1 MNHSANEEFRW
12 SVQQRLALAGVPCND
27 GQVQRT
33 EDVLSA
39 GRLAAIA
46 LLLATAV
53 VETAAKLRSLKL
65 VMVKPAALL
74 ECAGR
79 DMVAAIALWPSIVGE
94 GHEPTGVAGILKLLS
109 YRREPVQ
116 SLSDH
121 DQIMHAEEHKCG
133 AGPAV
138 CRRRS
143 PLPEKVDFSLKNR
156 LLQKSRFLKILKK
169 ST

>member
-1 MNHSANEEFRW
+1 MR
-12 SVQQRLALAGVPCND
+12 
-27 GQVQRT
+27 RT

-65 VMVKPAALL
+65 VVVCDECISRETKIRQTVHVQERKAARTKPAALL

-116 SLSDH
+116 GLSARSDN
-121 DQIMHAEEHKCG
+121 A
-133 AGPAV
+133 
-138 CRRRS
+138 CRRTQMWRRPS
-143 PLPEKVDFSLKNR
+143 GVR
-156 LLQKSRFLKILKK
+156 A
-169 ST
+169 